1 MSILAVW
8 LVLKSISGKDLSI
21 SGAFMQDNIE
31 ERPCAGHSLH
41 VQNVLNHLHLMQLL
55 LMYVW

>member
-1 MSILAVW
+1 M
-8 LVLKSISGKDLSI
+8 VLKSISGKDLSI
-21 SGAFMQDNIE
+21 SGAFLQDNIE
-31 ERPCAGHSLH
+31 ERSCAGHGLH